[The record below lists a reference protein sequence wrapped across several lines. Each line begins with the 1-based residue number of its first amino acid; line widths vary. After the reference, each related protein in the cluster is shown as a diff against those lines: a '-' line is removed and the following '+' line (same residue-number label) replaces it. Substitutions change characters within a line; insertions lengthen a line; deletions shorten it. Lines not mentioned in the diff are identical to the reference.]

1 MPLTQTQISSLVCNS
16 TENDQ
21 HVACKWAIGYVNI
34 TFIRNNSTLTDFQIS
49 SIELFFH
56 ILRSGECHKLYVISE
71 MTTHEINL
79 YGQL

>member
-49 SIELFFH
+49 SIELFF
-56 ILRSGECHKLYVISE
+56 IYIKVWRMSQIICNLRDDN
-71 MTTHEINL
+71 T
-79 YGQL
+79 